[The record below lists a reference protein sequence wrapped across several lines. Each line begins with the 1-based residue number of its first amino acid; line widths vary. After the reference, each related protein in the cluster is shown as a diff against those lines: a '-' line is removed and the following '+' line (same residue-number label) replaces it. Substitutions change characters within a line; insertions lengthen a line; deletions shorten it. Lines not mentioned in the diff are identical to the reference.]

1 MVSMKVFTI
10 GYGGR
15 NKEEFLS
22 LMKANGIKTVV
33 DIRLRPDRARIGF
46 WAKAKT
52 ADKGIECWLAE
63 AGIGYK
69 SLIELGNLFLDYPD
83 WHQRY
88 EELMNSCG
96 ELLIHRLLNIPG
108 PICLLCAE
116 RQAQECHRKHVA
128 EFLSNTKEAEIHHL
142 E

>member
-1 MVSMKVFTI
+1 MKVFTI

-22 LMKANGIKTVV
+22 LLEINNINTIV

-46 WAKAKT
+46 WSKAKT
-52 ADKGIECWLAE
+52 PDKGIEGWLSE
-63 AGIGYK
+63 AGISYK
-69 SLIELGNLFLDYPD
+69 SFIELGNIFFDYPD
-83 WHQRY
+83 W
-88 EELMNSCG
+88 EEQYKKLMDSCG
-96 ELLIHRLLNIPG
+96 KLLTQRLINIPG

-116 RQAQECHRKHVA
+116 RRVEDCHRKLVA
-128 EFLSNTKEAEIHHL
+128 EFLAKHFGAEVNHL